1 MPDILING
9 KRYVASPNVTEVQQ
23 KVHGESFRTSGDV
36 RREDNALIK
45 RIIYS
50 GWDEVGIGTARIRR
64 DRVGEHGGPV
74 TKTSAHIRD
83 ADADTRFPNGIVS
96 AILEEAATNAAP
108 FDHAR
113 AFTSFGGETIG
124 LFEENYSGSAITM
137 ISTAPY
143 EESSKIWGGSGTGTG
158 LPTFVSMTAN
168 ASTSASS
175 RTFAH
180 STGSGANR
188 ALIVFVH
195 NENSS
200 AVGDAP
206 SSVTY
211 NSVSMTKRGE
221 QAQAGG
227 SGKYGKLTV
236 WELAN
241 PTAGSNNVVVTWGS
255 TQSQFEIQAMDFT
268 GCSQSTPIRGSA
280 IVGETGGA
288 SARTASALDVDG
300 RTGDLALGCIVAS
313 DSTGNGG
320 TVGTGATKIGE
331 AESANTMTTSYERVG
346 IGDASTT
353 FDVSW
358 SISSCLNYAVACVLA
373 APDGVVSFGNSNA
386 IGVRAFD
393 ITSHKGKVYVLGSKG
408 QGNEQRFALYRSS
421 NGTTQY
427 AEVGGTGWP
436 TTDHLSTTITRRNNW
451 DDRYGILLD
460 TGQHLIVGMYDGST
474 LYVYH
479 TADIG
484 ANWTATTTIGTS
496 QPPRGAF
503 LWHDPTTA
511 GNPSAPIIV
520 TKERV
525 YVISI
530 SGTSATAIPISL
542 ENAEDDALGAA
553 VGSDGLLYLS
563 MGSGDHKRVQLK
575 TGELP
580 SENIGPATRAAGQ
593 PSDGLI
599 STRQGHSNFLL
610 ATAQYLIT
618 CYGGHVSGQ
627 KASLFAYDYMNGSWH
642 SLNAQGTANIDILR
656 AFASADDDSVPK
668 IHIVTDGT
676 NKTDMSVLVN
686 WLASPTSG
694 ATIKRASASYVEFAA
709 DDLGDPHTSSAIFK
723 AFLDGEYPSTD
734 ETIVLKDG
742 VNDEDWQETTRGTFN
757 SSTDSIAY
765 GTNGVGVSAKIYKPS
780 VHLARGDTNTRTPIL
795 RDLEFQTRVK
805 QAFLN
810 GFIFEI
816 DLHAS
821 RHSHSGSVEQVIADL
836 ETAISS
842 VTLVAV
848 KYGST
853 TYYMDVNRLASGTS
867 DRPASMGAPRTDR
880 QSGFYTIECK
890 ELI

>member
-96 AILEEAATNAAP
+96 AILEEAATNGAP
-108 FDHAR
+108 YDHAR

-124 LFEENYSGSAITM
+124 VFEENYSGSAITM
-137 ISTAPY
+137 LTATSYDAATKKWGSTD
-143 EESSKIWGGSGTGTG
+143 GTG
-158 LPTFVSMTAN
+158 LPTFVAFTGSATTT
-168 ASTSASS
+168 AST
-175 RTFAH
+175 RTVSH
-180 STGSGANR
+180 TTGSGSNR
-188 ALIVFVH
+188 ALLAFIH
-195 NENSS
+195 SEKSS
-200 AVGDAP
+200 AVGDTP
-206 SSVTY
+206 SAVTY
-211 NSVSMTKRGE
+211 NSVSMTKVGE
-221 QAQAGG
+221 QAQDAGG
-227 SGKYGKLTV
+227 SGRYGKLSV
-236 WELAN
+236 WQLAN
-241 PTAGSNNVVVTWGS
+241 PTAGSNNLVVTWPAE
-255 TQSQFEIQAMDFT
+255 QAELEIHVMDFINCNQT
-268 GCSQSTPIRGSA
+268 SPCRGPTLVGSEGSSA
-280 IVGETGGA
+280 TT
-288 SARTASALDVDG
+288 SRDLDVDG
-300 RTGDLALGCIVAS
+300 RTGDLVMGCVV
-313 DSTGNGG
+313 STNLTEGG
-320 TVGTGATKIGE
+320 TPGSGATKIGE
-331 AESANTMTTSYERVG
+331 TSSANTLTTSHERVAVG
-346 IGDASTT
+346 SAATN
-353 FDVSW
+353 FDVSFTL
-358 SISSCLNYAVACVLA
+358 SSCINYLVGVVLA
-373 APDGVVSFGNSNA
+373 APDGIVSMGNSNA
-386 IGVRAFD
+386 VGVRGFD

-421 NGTTQY
+421 DGTSAY